1 MAERREDDEYSAG
14 APPDAQSAAEP
25 DGPRRVA
32 PPKAGELAG
41 WYRMAGVGTEFVAAI
56 GGMAVVGWFLDRWL
70 GSAPWLLLT
79 GCGVGFA
86 LGLWLMYKAARES
99 FK

>member
-1 MAERREDDEYSAG
+1 MAERREHHGGSSDAPDDTESD
-14 APPDAQSAAEP
+14 APRHVP
-25 DGPRRVA
+25 

-56 GGMAVVGWFLDRWL
+56 GGMALVGWFLDRWL